1 MPNFLSIKNFD
12 ATATDTQTA
21 PLNMGT
27 SSFTNGWKAMHYT
40 GLDDVVKGYVE
51 NGQFVKDAWK
61 NIAVN
66 STTYT
71 FHFEDTEIMTTGFYF
86 DEDDEEEPDEGEEES
101 GGEEEQET
109 IPEVHAYYFCDDNIV
124 NTSCEL
130 GAMQT
135 GLQTIH
141 NDIYGN
147 DYKYYFRTSA
157 NQFSE
162 GAKGEMVTG
171 LTAVGPTDDDT
182 YFFRRKED
190 EILPGPV
197 GSALT
202 NGCIRPDSQNLSTK
216 ICFDGDGKKTTGNK
230 AASAFGV
237 CKALGTAAAGI
248 ANSTAGNALSVYSA
262 LSGTAAAVSSTAI
275 IKDIEAS
282 YTYQVQEYCQFY
294 SYKNASGS
302 WVPFAVGSYADMTVT
317 AVMLKLTPSGGV
329 TSTLNN
335 ITKTYNNKLYTSYSH
350 PTNKAA
356 NTTNL
361 LKEYLNS
368 YTFIN
373 RYRVL
378 STAIYSDG
386 TNVVRNIGLVAP
398 TTTSEI
404 N

>member
-1 MPNFLSIKNFD
+1 MKKRFGILIMSMIMACTLAIPAGAVQQIDLVESDASTEHLIYDDGSISN
-12 ATATDTQTA
+12 ATVADVDELMQKRTQAIFEGNEEKADMIMEEMMALGVRPSTQEEIDLFAAPQKFTSNESNGVASNGTMQLKRATQFVTT
-21 PLNMGT
+21 PYTSTVNGVTYNVKRIENVSST
-27 SSFTNGWKAMHYT
+27 SSNLYHKG
-40 GLDDVVKGYVE
+40 VV
-51 NGQFVKDAWK
+51 A
-61 NIAVN
+61 
-66 STTYT
+66 
-71 FHFEDTEIMTTGFYF
+71 
-86 DEDDEEEPDEGEEES
+86 
-101 GGEEEQET
+101 
-109 IPEVHAYYFCDDNIV
+109 
-124 NTSCEL
+124 
-130 GAMQT
+130 
-135 GLQTIH
+135 
-141 NDIYGN
+141 
-147 DYKYYFRTSA
+147 
-157 NQFSE
+157 
-162 GAKGEMVTG
+162 
-171 LTAVGPTDDDT
+171 
-182 YFFRRKED
+182 
-190 EILPGPV
+190 
-197 GSALT
+197 
-202 NGCIRPDSQNLSTK
+202 
-216 ICFDGDGKKTTGNK
+216 KKTTGNK

-275 IKDIEAS
+275 IKDIVAS